1 MYSVLSFSIKENIK
15 VQDSKLNEHSN
26 KKRKVF
32 ACTNMSNVMS
42 TEQAADSSENT
53 EPLTGVI
60 DCYKIGWQRTISRRF
75 VRDISG
81 WKLN

>member
-1 MYSVLSFSIKENIK
+1 MSIAIKNGKSLPVL
-15 VQDSKLNEHSN
+15 
-26 KKRKVF
+26 
-32 ACTNMSNVMS
+32 TMSNVMS